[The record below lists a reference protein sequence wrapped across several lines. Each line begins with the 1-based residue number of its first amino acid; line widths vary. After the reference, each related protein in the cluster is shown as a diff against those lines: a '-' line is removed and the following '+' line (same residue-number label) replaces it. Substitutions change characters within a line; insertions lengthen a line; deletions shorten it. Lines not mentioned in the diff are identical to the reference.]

1 MTINELMYLCVE
13 PSMCKVTIYDCDRSE
28 MVWHG
33 MADELPDH
41 YLEAEIQ
48 SWDVPSDAHM
58 TFNI

>member
-13 PSMCKVTIYDCDRSE
+13 SSMCKVTIYDCDKNE
-28 MVWHG
+28 NVWHG

-48 SWDVPSDAHM
+48 SWDVPSDCHM